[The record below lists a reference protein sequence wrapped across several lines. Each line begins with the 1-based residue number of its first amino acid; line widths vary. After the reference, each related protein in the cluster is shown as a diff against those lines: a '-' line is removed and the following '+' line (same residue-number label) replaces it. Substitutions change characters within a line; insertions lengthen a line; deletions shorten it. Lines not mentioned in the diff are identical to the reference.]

1 MESFIKANYLTRCI
15 LMGSN
20 GEFYKGKLLE
30 VYCNGNEFTSA
41 ASLEA
46 INCALQNV
54 GFLNF
59 PCLSIFLVKALT
71 LVT

>member
-1 MESFIKANYLTRCI
+1 
-15 LMGSN
+15 MGSN

-30 VYCNGNEFTSA
+30 VRITNGNEFTSA
-41 ASLEA
+41 ASLKA